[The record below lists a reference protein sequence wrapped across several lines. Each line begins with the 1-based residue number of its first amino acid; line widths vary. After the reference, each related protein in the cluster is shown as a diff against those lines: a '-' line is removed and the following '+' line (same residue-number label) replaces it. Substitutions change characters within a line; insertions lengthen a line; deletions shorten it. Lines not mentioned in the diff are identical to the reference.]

1 MAGKAEII
9 VGVVND
15 GVTVGSCDCGGRPV
29 FSEWDWNGVG
39 EPNGTNR
46 CCNCERDVSHQAGRT
61 YVPIVSMPAN
71 MSLVLLL
78 S

>member
-15 GVTVGSCDCGGRPV
+15 GVTVGSCDCGGTS

-46 CCNCERDVSHQAGRT
+46 CC
-61 YVPIVSMPAN
+61 
-71 MSLVLLL
+71 
-78 S
+78 